1 MDKTLAKGLAVLE
14 YLVDQGRPCGVS
26 DVARALDLA
35 ASNAHRTLQSLVG
48 LGYVRQLPDARY
60 GATLR
65 LFEMGS
71 RVAAGLDVKE
81 VARQELAG
89 LAQQTEETIH
99 LAVRDGAEVIYLD
112 KIDSPQPVAAYSR
125 VGGRAPAQCVATGK
139 VLLAAALPPSREQA
153 EGWLAAA
160 IPVLHPYTRYSH
172 RSYPGLLDDLLQAR
186 AQGHALNRGEW
197 REGVSGLGAPIFD
210 GRATAV
216 AALGISLP
224 SIRFTPERIPL
235 LAELLRAAAARAS
248 AALGYG
254 PASVLATARRA
265 GSDATPVMNH

>member
-1 MDKTLAKGLAVLE
+1 MDKTLAKGMAVLE
-14 YLVDQGRPCGVS
+14 YLVDQARPCGVS

-35 ASNAHRTLQSLVG
+35 ASNAHRTLQSLVA

-65 LFEMGS
+65 LFEMGT

-139 VLLAAALPPSREQA
+139 VLLAQALPQREQA
-153 EGWLAAA
+153 ETWLAGT
-160 IPVLHPYTRYSH
+160 IPVLHPHTPSSH
-172 RSYPGLLDDLLQAR
+172 RSYSSLLEDLLQAR
-186 AQGHALNRGEW
+186 AQGHALNREEW
-197 REGVSGLGAPIFD
+197 REGVCGLGAPIFD
-210 GRATAV
+210 GRATAI
-216 AALGISLP
+216 AALGMSLP
-224 SIRFTPERIPL
+224 SIRFTADRVPM

-254 PASVLATARRA
+254 PAAVMALGRA
-265 GSDATPVMNH
+265 GNGATPILNH